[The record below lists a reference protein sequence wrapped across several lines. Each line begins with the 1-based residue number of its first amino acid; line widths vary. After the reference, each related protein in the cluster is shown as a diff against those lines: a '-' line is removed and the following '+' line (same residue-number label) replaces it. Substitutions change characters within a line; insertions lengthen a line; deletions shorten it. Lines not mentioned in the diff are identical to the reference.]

1 MELSDWPLLLTLME
15 VIRSLRIC
23 GSTLNMQGQHPLPI
37 FIIICTQY
45 ACSLIKNIMA
55 DFNEELAPPTGS
67 AAGVDEYLEQTYALG
82 DVVQMDRE

>member
-1 MELSDWPLLLTLME
+1 
-15 VIRSLRIC
+15 
-23 GSTLNMQGQHPLPI
+23 
-37 FIIICTQY
+37 
-45 ACSLIKNIMA
+45 MA